1 LAKLGQ
7 QQEAAYQ
14 KIQDVAVKAIEGAS
28 KVGSF
33 AGLVHTLKEQTK
45 KQTTED

>member
-1 LAKLGQ
+1 
-7 QQEAAYQ
+7 
-14 KIQDVAVKAIEGAS
+14 VAVKAIEGAS

-45 KQTTED
+45 KQPAED

>member
-1 LAKLGQ
+1 
-7 QQEAAYQ
+7 
-14 KIQDVAVKAIEGAS
+14 VPVKAIEGAS

-33 AGLVHTLKEQTK
+33 AGLVHTLKEQTNK